1 MSYECKNYWTCEKDY
16 RWSPSTCICEITDTS
31 VIMYDEIATNMS
43 INSDDEKVRHKNDCY
58 IWPRVLLV
66 TILLS
71 IITIICYHYVK
82 HKSTQKSIDA
92 LRK

>member
-1 MSYECKNYWTCEKDY
+1 
-16 RWSPSTCICEITDTS
+16 
-31 VIMYDEIATNMS
+31 MS
-43 INSDDEKVRHKNDCY
+43 INSDDEKVRHKNDYY